1 MDDTTVV
8 HILAGAMV
16 MTLKLAGPILA
27 VCLIVG
33 LVVAVLQTISQ
44 IQEMTLSFVPK
55 LLGVGIV
62 LIVGVPWLIHQV
74 TALVQDLWHMSPLPQ
89 SASHSDPGRRRLGGA

>member
-33 LVVAVLQTISQ
+33 LVVAVLQTVTQ
-44 IQEMTLSFVPK
+44 LQEMTLSFVPK
-55 LLGVGIV
+55 LVGVGIV
-62 LIVGVPWLIHQV
+62 LIVGGPWMIHQF
-74 TALVQDLWHMSPLPQ
+74 TAWVQDLWHMIPTL
-89 SASHSDPGRRRLGGA
+89 

>member
-33 LVVAVLQTISQ
+33 LVVAVLPTVTQ

-55 LLGVGIV
+55 LVGVGIV
-62 LIVGVPWLIHQV
+62 LIVGGPWMIHQF
-74 TALVQDLWHMSPLPQ
+74 TGWVQDLWHMIPTL
-89 SASHSDPGRRRLGGA
+89 

>member
-33 LVVAVLQTISQ
+33 LVVAVLQTVSQ

-55 LLGVGIV
+55 LVGVGIV
-62 LIVGVPWLIHQV
+62 LIVGGPWMIHQF
-74 TALVQDLWHMSPLPQ
+74 TGWVQDLWHMIPSL
-89 SASHSDPGRRRLGGA
+89 

>member
-8 HILAGAMV
+8 HILAGAML

-55 LLGVGIV
+55 LVGVGIV
-62 LIVGVPWLIHQV
+62 LVVGGPWMIHQF
-74 TALVQDLWHMSPLPQ
+74 TAWVQDLWHMIPSL
-89 SASHSDPGRRRLGGA
+89 

>member
-8 HILAGAMV
+8 HILAGAML

-55 LLGVGIV
+55 LVGVGIV
-62 LIVGVPWLIHQV
+62 LVVGGPWMIHQF
-74 TALVQDLWHMSPLPQ
+74 TGWVQDLWHVIPTL
-89 SASHSDPGRRRLGGA
+89 

>member
-62 LIVGVPWLIHQV
+62 LIVGGPWMIHQF
-74 TALVQDLWHMSPLPQ
+74 TAWVQDLWHMIPTL
-89 SASHSDPGRRRLGGA
+89 

>member
-33 LVVAVLQTISQ
+33 LVVAVLQTVTQ

-55 LLGVGIV
+55 LVGVGIV
-62 LIVGVPWLIHQV
+62 LIVGGPWMIHQF
-74 TALVQDLWHMSPLPQ
+74 TAWVQDLWHMIPTL
-89 SASHSDPGRRRLGGA
+89 

>member
-8 HILAGAMV
+8 HILAGAML

-33 LVVAVLQTISQ
+33 LVVAVLQTVTQ

-55 LLGVGIV
+55 LVGVGIV
-62 LIVGVPWLIHQV
+62 LIVGGPWMIHQF
-74 TALVQDLWHMSPLPQ
+74 TGWVQDLWHMIPSL
-89 SASHSDPGRRRLGGA
+89 

>member
-16 MTLKLAGPILA
+16 MALKLAGPILA

-55 LLGVGIV
+55 LVGVGIV
-62 LIVGVPWLIHQV
+62 LIVGGPWMIHQF
-74 TALVQDLWHMSPLPQ
+74 TGWVQDLWHMIPSL
-89 SASHSDPGRRRLGGA
+89 

>member
-33 LVVAVLQTISQ
+33 LVVAVLQTVTQ

-55 LLGVGIV
+55 LVGVGIV
-62 LIVGVPWLIHQV
+62 LIVGGPWMIHQF
-74 TALVQDLWHMSPLPQ
+74 TGWVQDLWHMIPTL
-89 SASHSDPGRRRLGGA
+89 

>member
-33 LVVAVLQTISQ
+33 LVVAVLQTVTQ

-55 LLGVGIV
+55 LVGVGIV
-62 LIVGVPWLIHQV
+62 LIVGGPWMIHQF
-74 TALVQDLWHMSPLPQ
+74 TGWVQDLWRMIPTL
-89 SASHSDPGRRRLGGA
+89 

>member
-55 LLGVGIV
+55 LVGVGIV
-62 LIVGVPWLIHQV
+62 LIVGGPWMIHQF
-74 TALVQDLWHMSPLPQ
+74 TAWVQDLWHMIPSL
-89 SASHSDPGRRRLGGA
+89 

>member
-8 HILAGAMV
+8 HILAGAML

-27 VCLIVG
+27 VCLVVG

-55 LLGVGIV
+55 LVGVGIV
-62 LIVGVPWLIHQV
+62 LVVGGPWMIHQF
-74 TALVQDLWHMSPLPQ
+74 TGWVQDLWHMIPTL
-89 SASHSDPGRRRLGGA
+89 

>member
-8 HILAGAMV
+8 HILAGAML

-62 LIVGVPWLIHQV
+62 LIVGGPWMIHQF
-74 TALVQDLWHMSPLPQ
+74 TAWVQDLWHMIPSL
-89 SASHSDPGRRRLGGA
+89 

>member
-55 LLGVGIV
+55 LVGVGIV
-62 LIVGVPWLIHQV
+62 LIVGGPWMIHQF
-74 TALVQDLWHMSPLPQ
+74 TGWVQDLWHMIPSL
-89 SASHSDPGRRRLGGA
+89 

>member
-8 HILAGAMV
+8 HILAGAML

-55 LLGVGIV
+55 LVGVGIV
-62 LIVGVPWLIHQV
+62 LVVGGPWMIHQF
-74 TALVQDLWHMSPLPQ
+74 TGWVQDLWRMIPTL
-89 SASHSDPGRRRLGGA
+89 

>member
-1 MDDTTVV
+1 VV
-8 HILAGAMV
+8 HILAGAML

-55 LLGVGIV
+55 LVGVGIV
-62 LIVGVPWLIHQV
+62 LVVGGPWMIHQF
-74 TALVQDLWHMSPLPQ
+74 TAWVQDLWHMIPSL
-89 SASHSDPGRRRLGGA
+89 

>member
-8 HILAGAMV
+8 HILAGAML

-55 LLGVGIV
+55 LVGVGIV
-62 LIVGVPWLIHQV
+62 LVVGGPWMIHQF
-74 TALVQDLWHMSPLPQ
+74 TNYVQDLWHMIPSM
-89 SASHSDPGRRRLGGA
+89 

>member
-27 VCLIVG
+27 VCLVVG

-55 LLGVGIV
+55 LVGVGIV
-62 LIVGVPWLIHQV
+62 LIVGGPWMIHQF
-74 TALVQDLWHMSPLPQ
+74 TGWVQDLWHMIPSL
-89 SASHSDPGRRRLGGA
+89 

>member
-1 MDDTTVV
+1 MP
-8 HILAGAMV
+8 LAGAMV

-55 LLGVGIV
+55 LVGVGIV
-62 LIVGVPWLIHQV
+62 LIVGGPWMIHQF
-74 TALVQDLWHMSPLPQ
+74 TGWVQDLWHMIPTL
-89 SASHSDPGRRRLGGA
+89 

>member
-33 LVVAVLQTISQ
+33 LVLVL
-44 IQEMTLSFVPK
+44 
-55 LLGVGIV
+55 GG
-62 LIVGVPWLIHQV
+62 PWMIHQF
-74 TALVQDLWHMSPLPQ
+74 TGYVQELWRMIPSM
-89 SASHSDPGRRRLGGA
+89 

>member
-16 MTLKLAGPILA
+16 MALKLAGPILA

-55 LLGVGIV
+55 LVGVGIV
-62 LIVGVPWLIHQV
+62 LIVGGPWMIHQF
-74 TALVQDLWHMSPLPQ
+74 TGWVQDLWHMIPTL
-89 SASHSDPGRRRLGGA
+89 

>member
-33 LVVAVLQTISQ
+33 LVVAVLQTITQ

-55 LLGVGIV
+55 LVGVGIV
-62 LIVGVPWLIHQV
+62 LIVGGPWMIHQF
-74 TALVQDLWHMSPLPQ
+74 TGWVQDLWHMIPTL
-89 SASHSDPGRRRLGGA
+89 

>member
-27 VCLIVG
+27 VCLIIG

-55 LLGVGIV
+55 LVGVGIV
-62 LIVGVPWLIHQV
+62 LIVGGPWMIHQF
-74 TALVQDLWHMSPLPQ
+74 TGWVQDLWHMIPSL
-89 SASHSDPGRRRLGGA
+89 

>member
-62 LIVGVPWLIHQV
+62 LIVGGPWMIHQF
-74 TALVQDLWHMSPLPQ
+74 TAWVQDLWHMIPSL
-89 SASHSDPGRRRLGGA
+89 

>member
-33 LVVAVLQTISQ
+33 LVVAVLQTVTQ

-55 LLGVGIV
+55 LVGVGIV
-62 LIVGVPWLIHQV
+62 LIVGGPWMIHQF
-74 TALVQDLWHMSPLPQ
+74 TGWVQDLWHMIPSL
-89 SASHSDPGRRRLGGA
+89 

>member
-8 HILAGAMV
+8 HILAGAML

-55 LLGVGIV
+55 LIGVGIV
-62 LIVGVPWLIHQV
+62 LIIGGPWMIHQF
-74 TALVQDLWHMSPLPQ
+74 TGWVQDLWHMIPSL
-89 SASHSDPGRRRLGGA
+89 

>member
-8 HILAGAMV
+8 HILAGAML

-27 VCLIVG
+27 VCPIVG

-55 LLGVGIV
+55 LVGVGIV
-62 LIVGVPWLIHQV
+62 LIVGGPWMIHQF
-74 TALVQDLWHMSPLPQ
+74 TGWVQDLWHMIPTL
-89 SASHSDPGRRRLGGA
+89 

>member
-55 LLGVGIV
+55 LVGVGIV
-62 LIVGVPWLIHQV
+62 LIVGGPWMIHQF
-74 TALVQDLWHMSPLPQ
+74 TGWVQDLWRMIPTL
-89 SASHSDPGRRRLGGA
+89 

>member
-8 HILAGAMV
+8 HILAGAML

-55 LLGVGIV
+55 LVGVGIV
-62 LIVGVPWLIHQV
+62 LIVGGPWMIHQF
-74 TALVQDLWHMSPLPQ
+74 TGWVQDLWRMIPTL
-89 SASHSDPGRRRLGGA
+89 

>member
-33 LVVAVLQTISQ
+33 LVVAVLQTVTQ

-55 LLGVGIV
+55 LVGVGIV
-62 LIVGVPWLIHQV
+62 LIVGGPWMIHQF
-74 TALVQDLWHMSPLPQ
+74 TAWVQDLWHMIPSL
-89 SASHSDPGRRRLGGA
+89 

>member
-55 LLGVGIV
+55 LVGVGIV
-62 LIVGVPWLIHQV
+62 LIVGGPWMIHQF
-74 TALVQDLWHMSPLPQ
+74 T
-89 SASHSDPGRRRLGGA
+89 G

>member
-27 VCLIVG
+27 VCLIIG

-55 LLGVGIV
+55 LVGVGIV
-62 LIVGVPWLIHQV
+62 LIVGGPWMIHQF
-74 TALVQDLWHMSPLPQ
+74 TGWVQDLWRMIPTL
-89 SASHSDPGRRRLGGA
+89 

>member
-8 HILAGAMV
+8 HILSGAMV

-55 LLGVGIV
+55 LVGVGIV
-62 LIVGVPWLIHQV
+62 LVVGGPWMIHQF
-74 TALVQDLWHMSPLPQ
+74 TGWVQDLWHMIPTL
-89 SASHSDPGRRRLGGA
+89 